1 VKNHNFVRENSIEVM
16 IRVSRLSFNRSRFK
30 EVRMKQLKLLAG
42 AVLLSLAV
50 ACGGV
55 PNEVTST
62 DLEDASSP
70 DLEVTVPLM
79 DVADD
84 ALFAEAG
91 DGDVG
96 GRWYAVASPINNA
109 LVSNTT
115 KIKVEFRAD
124 MKKATV
130 QNAFRVSAK
139 YVKNGKTITQSISG
153 RFAWSA
159 GDTKLSFTP
168 SNMPGKAN
176 VTWRIGNGAKTEIL
190 EAIPALK
197 TQKYRTK

>member
-1 VKNHNFVRENSIEVM
+1 
-16 IRVSRLSFNRSRFK
+16 
-30 EVRMKQLKLLAG
+30 MKQLKLLAG
-42 AVLLSLAV
+42 AVLFSLAV

-55 PNEVTST
+55 PNEVVST
-62 DLEDASSP
+62 DLEDLTSP
-70 DLEVTVPLM
+70 DLEVTLPLM

-84 ALFAEAG
+84 ALFAAAG

-109 LVSNTT
+109 LVSKTT

-139 YVKNGKTITQSISG
+139 YVKNGKTVTQSVSG

-159 GDTKLSFTP
+159 GDTQLSFTP

-176 VTWRIGNGAKTEIL
+176 VTWRIGNGAKTELL
-190 EAIPALK
+190 EPVTPLK

>member
-1 VKNHNFVRENSIEVM
+1 
-16 IRVSRLSFNRSRFK
+16 
-30 EVRMKQLKLLAG
+30 MKQLKLLAG
-42 AVLLSLAV
+42 AVLFSFAV

-55 PNEVTST
+55 PNEVTTT
-62 DLEDASSP
+62 DLEDLSS

-84 ALFAEAG
+84 ALFAAAG
-91 DGDVG
+91 DGEVG

-109 LVSNTT
+109 LVAANT

-124 MKKATV
+124 MKKAPT

-139 YVKNGKTITQSISG
+139 FVKNGKTVTQSISG
-153 RFAWSA
+153 RFKWAN
-159 GDTKLSFTP
+159 GDTLLTFTP
-168 SNMPGKAN
+168 SNMPAKAN
-176 VTWRIGNGAKTEIL
+176 VTWRISGAKTELL
-190 EAIPALK
+190 ETIPSLK

>member
-1 VKNHNFVRENSIEVM
+1 
-16 IRVSRLSFNRSRFK
+16 
-30 EVRMKQLKLLAG
+30 MKQLKLLAG
-42 AVLLSLAV
+42 VVLLSLAV
-50 ACGGV
+50 ACGSV
-55 PNEVTST
+55 SNEVAST
-62 DLEDASSP
+62 DLEDVTSP

-84 ALFAEAG
+84 ALFAAAG

-96 GRWYAVASPINNA
+96 GRWYASASPINNTQVTA
-109 LVSNTT
+109 ST

-139 YVKNGKTITQSISG
+139 YKKNGKDVTQSISG

-168 SNMPGKAN
+168 SNMPGKAT
-176 VTWRIGNGAKTEIL
+176 VTWRIGNGAKTELL
-190 EAIPALK
+190 EPVTPLNP
-197 TQKYRTK
+197 QKYRTK

>member
-1 VKNHNFVRENSIEVM
+1 
-16 IRVSRLSFNRSRFK
+16 
-30 EVRMKQLKLLAG
+30 MKQLKLLAG
-42 AVLLSLAV
+42 AVLFSLAV

-55 PNEVTST
+55 PSEVVST
-62 DLEDASSP
+62 DLEDLSSP

-79 DVADD
+79 DVDVADD
-84 ALFAEAG
+84 ALFTEAGG

-139 YVKNGKTITQSISG
+139 YVKNGRTITQSVSG

-168 SNMPGKAN
+168 TNMPGKAN
-176 VTWRIGNGAKTEIL
+176 VTWRIGSGVRSEVNQVV
-190 EAIPALK
+190 PPMNNS
-197 TQKYRTK
+197 QKYRTK

>member
-1 VKNHNFVRENSIEVM
+1 
-16 IRVSRLSFNRSRFK
+16 
-30 EVRMKQLKLLAG
+30 MKQLKLLAG
-42 AVLLSLAV
+42 AVLFSLAV

-55 PNEVTST
+55 PNEVKTT
-62 DLEDASSP
+62 DLEDVSS

-96 GRWYAVASPINNA
+96 GRWYASASPINNA
-109 LVSNTT
+109 LVSATT

-130 QNAFRVSAK
+130 QNAFKVSAK
-139 YVKNGKTITQSISG
+139 YVKNGRTITQSVNG

-176 VTWRIGNGAKTEIL
+176 VTWRIGNGAKTELL
-190 EAIPALK
+190 EPVTPLK

>member
-1 VKNHNFVRENSIEVM
+1 
-16 IRVSRLSFNRSRFK
+16 
-30 EVRMKQLKLLAG
+30 MKQLKLLAG
-42 AVLLSLAV
+42 AVLFSLAV

-55 PNEVTST
+55 PNEVIST
-62 DLEDASSP
+62 DLEDVSSP
-70 DLEVTVPLM
+70 DLEVTAPLM

-91 DGDVG
+91 DGSVG
-96 GRWYAVASPINNA
+96 GRWYASASPINNA
-109 LVSNTT
+109 LVLNTT

-139 YVKNGKTITQSISG
+139 YVKNGRTVTQSVSG

-168 SNMPGKAN
+168 SNMPGKAA
-176 VTWRIGNGAKTEIL
+176 VTWRIGNGAKTELL
-190 EAIPALK
+190 EPVTPLIS
-197 TQKYRTK
+197 QKYRTK

>member
-1 VKNHNFVRENSIEVM
+1 
-16 IRVSRLSFNRSRFK
+16 
-30 EVRMKQLKLLAG
+30 MKQLKLLAG
-42 AVLLSLAV
+42 AVLFSLAV

-55 PNEVTST
+55 PNEVTNT
-62 DLEDASSP
+62 DLEDVSSP

-84 ALFAEAG
+84 ALSAAAAG
-91 DGDVG
+91 DGSVG
-96 GRWYAVASPINNA
+96 GRWYAAASPINNA
-109 LVSNTT
+109 LVSATT

-139 YVKNGKTITQSISG
+139 FVKNGKTVTQSVSG

-176 VTWRIGNGAKTEIL
+176 VTWRIGNGAKTELL
-190 EAIPALK
+190 EPVTPLES
-197 TQKYRTK
+197 QKYRTK

>member
-1 VKNHNFVRENSIEVM
+1 
-16 IRVSRLSFNRSRFK
+16 
-30 EVRMKQLKLLAG
+30 MKQLKLLAG
-42 AVLLSLAV
+42 AVLFSLAV

-62 DLEDASSP
+62 DLEDVGS

-84 ALFAEAG
+84 ALFAAAGG

-96 GRWYAVASPINNA
+96 GRWYASASPINNTQ
-109 LVSNTT
+109 VSAST

-139 YVKNGKTITQSISG
+139 YVKNGKTVTQSVSG

-168 SNMPGKAN
+168 SNMPGKAT
-176 VTWRIGNGAKTEIL
+176 VTWRIGNGAKTELL
-190 EAIPALK
+190 EPVTPLNP
-197 TQKYRTK
+197 QKYRTK

>member
-1 VKNHNFVRENSIEVM
+1 
-16 IRVSRLSFNRSRFK
+16 
-30 EVRMKQLKLLAG
+30 MKQFKLLAG
-42 AVLLSLAV
+42 AVLFSLAV

-55 PNEVTST
+55 PSEVTST
-62 DLEDASSP
+62 NLEDVTSA

-84 ALFAEAG
+84 ALFAAAG

-96 GRWYAVASPINNA
+96 GRWYAFASPINNA
-109 LVSNTT
+109 LVSAST
-115 KIKVEFRAD
+115 KINVEFRAD

-139 YVKNGKTITQSISG
+139 YKKNGKDVTQSISG

-168 SNMPGKAN
+168 SNMPGKAT
-176 VTWRIGNGAKTEIL
+176 VTWRIGSGAKTELL
-190 EAIPALK
+190 EAIPALNP
-197 TQKYRTK
+197 QKYRTK

>member
-1 VKNHNFVRENSIEVM
+1 
-16 IRVSRLSFNRSRFK
+16 
-30 EVRMKQLKLLAG
+30 MKQLKLLAG
-42 AVLLSLAV
+42 AVLFSLAV

-55 PNEVTST
+55 PNEVIST
-62 DLEDASSP
+62 DLEDATSP

-91 DGDVG
+91 GDGDVG
-96 GRWYAVASPINNA
+96 GRWYASASPINNA
-109 LVSNTT
+109 LVAANT

-130 QNAFRVSAK
+130 QNAFKVSAR
-139 YVKNGKTITQSISG
+139 YVKNGRTITQSVSG

-168 SNMPGKAN
+168 SNMPGRAN
-176 VTWRIGNGAKTEIL
+176 VTWRIGNGAKTELL
-190 EAIPALK
+190 EPVTPLK
-197 TQKYRTK
+197 TQKYRTR

>member
-1 VKNHNFVRENSIEVM
+1 
-16 IRVSRLSFNRSRFK
+16 
-30 EVRMKQLKLLAG
+30 MKQLKLLAG
-42 AVLLSLAV
+42 AVLFSLAV

-55 PNEVTST
+55 PSEVVST
-62 DLEDASSP
+62 DLEDLSSP

-84 ALFAEAG
+84 TLVAEAG

-109 LVSNTT
+109 LVMAST
-115 KIKVEFRAD
+115 KIKIEFRAD

-139 YVKNGKTITQSISG
+139 YIKNGKTVTQSVSG

-168 SNMPGKAN
+168 TNMPGKAT
-176 VTWRIGNGAKTEIL
+176 VTWRIGSGVKTEFL
-190 EAIPALK
+190 DSVPPLNP
-197 TQKYRTK
+197 QKYRTK

>member
-1 VKNHNFVRENSIEVM
+1 
-16 IRVSRLSFNRSRFK
+16 
-30 EVRMKQLKLLAG
+30 MKQFKLLAG
-42 AVLLSLAV
+42 AVLFSLAV

-55 PNEVTST
+55 PSEVTST
-62 DLEDASSP
+62 NLEDVTSA

-84 ALFAEAG
+84 ALFTSAG

-96 GRWYAVASPINNA
+96 GRWYAFASPISNT
-109 LVSNTT
+109 LVSAST
-115 KIKVEFRAD
+115 KINVEFRAD

-139 YVKNGKTITQSISG
+139 YKKNGKDVTQSVKG
-153 RFAWSA
+153 RFVWSA

-168 SNMPGKAN
+168 SNMPKRAA
-176 VTWRIGNGAKTEIL
+176 VAWRIGNGAKTELL
-190 EAIPALK
+190 EPIPALNP
-197 TQKYRTK
+197 QKYRTK

>member
-1 VKNHNFVRENSIEVM
+1 
-16 IRVSRLSFNRSRFK
+16 
-30 EVRMKQLKLLAG
+30 MKQLKFLAG
-42 AVLLSLAV
+42 VVLLSLAV
-50 ACGGV
+50 ACGSV
-55 PNEVTST
+55 SNEVAST
-62 DLEDASSP
+62 DLEDVTSP

-84 ALFAEAG
+84 ALFAAAGG

-96 GRWYAVASPINNA
+96 GRWYASASPINNTQ
-109 LVSNTT
+109 VSATT

-124 MKKATV
+124 MKKVTV

-139 YVKNGKTITQSISG
+139 YKKNGKDVTQSVSG

-176 VTWRIGNGAKTEIL
+176 VTWRIGNGAKTELL
-190 EAIPALK
+190 EPVTPLNP
-197 TQKYRTK
+197 QKYRTK

>member
-1 VKNHNFVRENSIEVM
+1 MRENSIGVM
-16 IRVSRLSFNRSRFK
+16 IRISSFSRNRPRFK
-30 EVRMKQLKLLAG
+30 EVPMKQLKLLAG
-42 AVLLSLAV
+42 AVLFSMAV

-55 PNEVTST
+55 SNEVTST
-62 DLEDASSP
+62 DLEDVSSP
-70 DLEVTVPLM
+70 DLEATVPLM

-91 DGDVG
+91 DGSVG
-96 GRWYAVASPINNA
+96 GRWYASASPINNA
-109 LVSNTT
+109 LVLNTT

-139 YVKNGKTITQSISG
+139 YVKNGRTVTQSVSG

-168 SNMPGKAN
+168 SNMPGKAA
-176 VTWRIGNGAKTEIL
+176 VTWRIGNGAKTELL
-190 EAIPALK
+190 EPVTPLVS
-197 TQKYRTK
+197 QKYRTK

>member
-1 VKNHNFVRENSIEVM
+1 
-16 IRVSRLSFNRSRFK
+16 
-30 EVRMKQLKLLAG
+30 MKQLKLLAG

-50 ACGGV
+50 ACGSV
-55 PNEVTST
+55 SNEVAST
-62 DLEDASSP
+62 DLEDVTSP

-79 DVADD
+79 DVSDD
-84 ALFAEAG
+84 ALLTAG
-91 DGDVG
+91 AGNGDVG
-96 GRWYAVASPINNA
+96 GRWYASASPINNA
-109 LVSNTT
+109 LVAANT

-130 QNAFRVSAK
+130 QNAFRVSATYK
-139 YVKNGKTITQSISG
+139 KNGKDVTQSISG

-176 VTWRIGNGAKTEIL
+176 VTWRIGNGAKTELL
-190 EAIPALK
+190 EPVTPLNP
-197 TQKYRTK
+197 QKYRTK

>member
-1 VKNHNFVRENSIEVM
+1 
-16 IRVSRLSFNRSRFK
+16 
-30 EVRMKQLKLLAG
+30 MKQLKFLAG
-42 AVLLSLAV
+42 VVLFSLAV
-50 ACGGV
+50 ACGSV
-55 PNEVTST
+55 PNEVKTT
-62 DLEDASSP
+62 DLADVTSA

-84 ALFAEAG
+84 ALFATGAG
-91 DGDVG
+91 NGDVG
-96 GRWYAVASPINNA
+96 GRWYASASPINNTQ
-109 LVSNTT
+109 VSATT

-139 YVKNGKTITQSISG
+139 YKKNGKDVTQSISG

-168 SNMPGKAN
+168 SNMPGKAT
-176 VTWRIGNGAKTEIL
+176 VTWRIGNGAKTELL
-190 EAIPALK
+190 EAVTPLNP
-197 TQKYRTK
+197 QKYRTK

>member
-1 VKNHNFVRENSIEVM
+1 
-16 IRVSRLSFNRSRFK
+16 
-30 EVRMKQLKLLAG
+30 MKQLKLLAG
-42 AVLLSLAV
+42 AVLFSLAV

-55 PNEVTST
+55 PNEVIST
-62 DLEDASSP
+62 DLEDVSS

-84 ALFAEAG
+84 ALFAEGAG
-91 DGDVG
+91 NGDVG
-96 GRWYAVASPINNA
+96 GRWYASASPINNA
-109 LVSNTT
+109 LVSNT

-130 QNAFRVSAK
+130 QNAFKVSAK
-139 YVKNGKTITQSISG
+139 FVKNGRTITQSVSG

-176 VTWRIGNGAKTEIL
+176 VTWRIGNGAKTELL
-190 EAIPALK
+190 EPVTPLNP
-197 TQKYRTK
+197 QKYRTK

>member
-1 VKNHNFVRENSIEVM
+1 
-16 IRVSRLSFNRSRFK
+16 
-30 EVRMKQLKLLAG
+30 MKQLKLLAG

-55 PNEVTST
+55 PDAVIST
-62 DLEDASSP
+62 DLEDVSSP

-84 ALFAEAG
+84 ALFAAG
-91 DGDVG
+91 AGNDDVG
-96 GRWYAVASPINNA
+96 GRWYASASPINNV
-109 LVSNTT
+109 LVAANT

-139 YVKNGKTITQSISG
+139 YVKNGKTVTQSVSG

-159 GDTKLSFTP
+159 GDTKLAFTP
-168 SNMPGKAN
+168 NNMPGKAT
-176 VTWRIGNGAKTEIL
+176 VTWRIADGAKTELL
-190 EAIPALK
+190 EPVTHLK
-197 TQKYRTK
+197 PQKYRTK